1 MYLDDY
7 EKITKNN
14 VTTEYYF
21 LENDVIVTKKTGTSG
36 SSSIKL
42 YQAVTDNLGSILAVY
57 GETNNLVFKAKYDVW
72 GKQTV
77 YKNALGLY
85 RGYTGHEMLPGFELI
100 NMGGRM
106 YDPAV
111 ARFLSC
117 DNFVQEPTNSQNF
130 NRYSYCLN
138 NPLKYTDPSGEFFH
152 LIIGAAIGGMMY
164 WMMHGC
170 QWNAKG
176 LGYFTVGAVAGAV
189 SAGVGAGM
197 NVAMAGGNF
206 WTGAAGL
213 AQGVS
218 STGFISGMATG
229 ASAGFAGGL
238 ISGAGNSWVAGKK
251 FSSGLVAGLK
261 SGGLGALSGGITGG
275 IHGGLDALNKG
286 TNFWTGKTT
295 FNLEGPLSYVGKGS
309 PWIKD
314 IDLEQDLKIKKF
326 KISARYVGEF
336 EDQHVYES
344 TNLGTYGS
352 DYYCGFTLPDIGIC
366 VGKGVYTG
374 GEINGYAMMQH
385 EYGHVLQSRIVG
397 KYNFYKVIAKESML
411 NCGNIKPYNRV
422 PHREFWTETWAN
434 NLSKQHFGSAWCGL
448 EKNIRGFEQLYYPTK
463 NISKEF
469 LKIKFGM

>member
-106 YDPAV
+106 YDPVV

-152 LIIGAAIGGMMY
+152 LIIGAAIGGMMN

-218 STGFISGMATG
+218 STGFIAGMATG

-238 ISGAGNSWVAGKK
+238 ISGAGNSWVSGQK

-286 TNFWTGKTT
+286 TNFWDGTKTID
-295 FNLEGPLSYVGKGS
+295 FNGALSCSECNFDIKEYIHKIVKAKYVG
-309 PWIKD
+309 D
-314 IDLEQDLKIKKF
+314 
-326 KISARYVGEF
+326 F
-336 EDQHVYES
+336 EGVNVYES
-344 TNLGTYGS
+344 PVLGGIKYDHYAAVTIPESGIYAGVGIFTNRQASNQYLQ
-352 DYYCGFTLPDIGIC
+352 
-366 VGKGVYTG
+366 
-374 GEINGYAMMQH
+374 MMQH
-385 EYGHVLQSRIVG
+385 EFGHILQYREWGPKAYWTI
-397 KYNFYKVIAKESML
+397 IAPESLGSCIGQRMGL
-411 NCGNIKPYNRV
+411 NNHN
-422 PHREFWTETWAN
+422 EFWTETYAN
-434 NLSKQHFGSAWCGL
+434 YLAKRHFGSDWVNL
-448 EKNIRGFEQLYYPTK
+448 KNYPAQDL
-463 NISKEF
+463 NDFSRF
-469 LKIKFGM
+469 LLLMMKK